1 MSEGQVGTVEQHH
14 VEGGEDPRGL
24 QILLTVG
31 GEGQGSQQL
40 WRKISPSQQ
49 RKTRQ
54 RQDQHIEDQEASY
67 VFFNIERPTGE
78 QDTQILQLA
87 AVSGHPMLQIQCFS
101 VNTRQD

>member
-40 WRKISPSQQ
+40 DAVQLEKKVRAGQNLRKLREQLCPPDCLNMEYLVMMVSPYPAEL
-49 RKTRQ
+49 RQ
-54 RQDQHIEDQEASY
+54 PGDGPR
-67 VFFNIERPTGE
+67 
-78 QDTQILQLA
+78 
-87 AVSGHPMLQIQCFS
+87 
-101 VNTRQD
+101 